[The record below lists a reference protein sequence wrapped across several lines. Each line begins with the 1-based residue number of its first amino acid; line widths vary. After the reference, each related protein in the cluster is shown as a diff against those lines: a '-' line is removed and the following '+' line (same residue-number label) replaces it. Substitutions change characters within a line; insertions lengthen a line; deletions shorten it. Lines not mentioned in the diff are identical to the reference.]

1 MLHGLNSIHNHSDLT
16 KPLPSK
22 LYPLLENHKSYVEQK
37 FKEKEII
44 LKFVKESLYDQ
55 KVATQEK
62 FDKNKL
68 SHEFQKGDY
77 VFLKDT
83 KITLGAPR
91 PLRSYYSSD
100 PYVVLQVKH
109 TTLLLQRL
117 ADGFQS
123 IYSMNLVKK
132 YSPLSADFSDLPQDI
147 REILVHTFDKLD
159 KLHFEKLRE
168 LGSLDH
174 PSGNILDYELL
185 AENQDEDLNN
195 ENAIYPSDQTPLLE
209 SKNENDNIVNLDD
222 TPPAELKS
230 TQNSKPVEDLKPAE
244 HLSESS
250 KTKKSKSKV
259 PPL

>member
-1 MLHGLNSIHNHSDLT
+1 M
-16 KPLPSK
+16 
-22 LYPLLENHKSYVEQK
+22 
-37 FKEKEII
+37 
-44 LKFVKESLYDQ
+44 
-55 KVATQEK
+55 
-62 FDKNKL
+62 
-68 SHEFQKGDY
+68 
-77 VFLKDT
+77 
-83 KITLGAPR
+83 GAPR

-185 AENQDEDLNN
+185 AENQEEDLNN
-195 ENAIYPSDQTPLLE
+195 ENAKKICAFKFL
-209 SKNENDNIVNLDD
+209 NEIKKCLYAYKFSFLTIND
-222 TPPAELKS
+222 K
-230 TQNSKPVEDLKPAE
+230 
-244 HLSESS
+244 
-250 KTKKSKSKV
+250 
-259 PPL
+259 